1 MNNFV
6 KRIWFGALLRPQCWI
21 CAAVNHQVV
30 GGAIAVLLFLLTGWF
45 ATAGFVALFVFLFMV
60 HLIIFPEKT
69 YTLQMEDKT
78 LFIAIYAS
86 DFARR
91 HRKDSKRKR
100 FIIRTIACHAD
111 GFCETVWPD
120 SEVFGYDDSLC
131 RYGIFLAKPY
141 PATWAV
147 VCNGFED
154 GRFLGRKLCNY
165 VFAERI
171 AAGKNLLI
179 FFHGTVMFPV
189 ETVTFSVD
197 PDLSCKPGSVV
208 FQEISP
214 SGLPELSA
222 DKADKTSGRFLLCQ
236 NEAGST
242 LFKCCLAQIG
252 MPAAYHVSAEDF
264 CLNKH

>member
-60 HLIIFPEKT
+60 HLIIFGKT

-179 FFHGTVMFPV
+179 FSTAQLC
-189 ETVTFSVD
+189 S
-197 PDLSCKPGSVV
+197 LLKP
-208 FQEISP
+208 
-214 SGLPELSA
+214 LLSA
-222 DKADKTSGRFLLCQ
+222 LTRICPANPEALFFRKFRRQACPSFLLTRRIKQTEGFCFVRMKQ
-236 NEAGST
+236 
-242 LFKCCLAQIG
+242 AQRFSSVALLKTVCRQPITYRLKTF
-252 MPAAYHVSAEDF
+252 A
-264 CLNKH
+264 

>member
-6 KRIWFGALLRPQCWI
+6 KRIWLGALLRPQCWI
-21 CAAVNHQVV
+21 CAAVNHQIV
-30 GGAIAVLLFLLTGWF
+30 GGTVAVLLFLLTGWF

-78 LFIAIYAS
+78 LLIAIYAS
-86 DFARR
+86 DFLRR

-171 AAGKNLLI
+171 AAGK
-179 FFHGTVMFPV
+179 
-189 ETVTFSVD
+189 TF
-197 PDLSCKPGSVV
+197 
-208 FQEISP
+208 
-214 SGLPELSA
+214 
-222 DKADKTSGRFLLCQ
+222 
-236 NEAGST
+236 
-242 LFKCCLAQIG
+242 
-252 MPAAYHVSAEDF
+252 
-264 CLNKH
+264 